1 MHIMEGFLPVKD
13 AVTWSA
19 ISLPFLIYGTM
30 KIKKTMDEKSDYK
43 LLLGFVAAFC
53 FVLSSLKIPSV
64 TGSCSHPTGVGLGA
78 ILFGASVMI
87 PIGFLVLLFQAILIA
102 HGGITTLGANLFSM
116 GIVGPFVAYFIY
128 NSFSRLNINKSFSI
142 FFAIFLSDLFTY
154 VVTSLQLAV
163 AFPDSAGGVISSFTK
178 FASIFAVTQV
188 PIAIIEGIVGL
199 IALNYISNLI
209 QDDKLIVFSK
219 EEVLK

>member
-13 AVTWSA
+13 AVIWTGV
-19 ISLPFLIYGTM
+19 SLPFLVYGTM
-30 KIKKTMDEKSDYK
+30 KIKKTMNEKSDYK

-78 ILFGASVMI
+78 ILFGASVMV
-87 PIGFLVLLFQAILIA
+87 PIGFIVLLFQAILIA

-128 NSFSRLNINKSFSI
+128 HTFNRLNVNKSFSI

-154 VVTSLQLAV
+154 IVTSFQLAL
-163 AFPDSAGGVISSFTK
+163 AFPD
-178 FASIFAVTQV
+178 QV
-188 PIAIIEGIVGL
+188 G
-199 IALNYISNLI
+199 
-209 QDDKLIVFSK
+209 
-219 EEVLK
+219 

>member
-1 MHIMEGFLPVKD
+1 V
-13 AVTWSA
+13 
-19 ISLPFLIYGTM
+19 YGTM
-30 KIKKTMDEKSDYK
+30 KIKKTMNEKSDYK

-78 ILFGASVMI
+78 ILFGASVMV
-87 PIGFLVLLFQAILIA
+87 PIGFIVLLFQAILIA

-128 NSFSRLNINKSFSI
+128 HTFNRLNVNKSFSI

-154 VVTSLQLAV
+154 IVTSFQLAL
-163 AFPDSAGGVISSFTK
+163 AFPDQVGGVMSSFLK
-178 FASIFAVTQV
+178 FASIFAITQV

-199 IALNYISNLI
+199 ITLSYISSLV
-209 QDDKLIVFSK
+209 QDDKLITFK
-219 EEVLK
+219 KQEV